1 MEVIKLIEIEK
12 LKDYANKL
20 EFDMKDEEYIT
31 LQSEFDILLKQMD
44 LIGSIPNL
52 SEYEPLSFP
61 FPLESAYLR
70 EDEKDL
76 ELSTNDALSNCKSV
90 YLSQVKVPKV
100 VE

>member
-1 MEVIKLIEIEK
+1 MIEK

-20 EFDMKDEEYIT
+20 EFDMKESEYIT

-61 FPLESAYLR
+61 FPLDNAYLR
-70 EDEKDL
+70 DDESDL
-76 ELSTNDALSNCKSV
+76 ELSTKDALSNSKSV
-90 YLSQVKVPKV
+90 YMNQVKVPKV